1 MPLPVVLLHA
11 FPLSSRMWR
20 PLRAALPA
28 DVELITPDLRGAP
41 GAAPSAAPNAALG
54 AAEPSLDV
62 LADDVARLLDETA
75 VERAIVGGL
84 SMGGYVTMAF
94 LRRHPD
100 RVAGVVLADTR
111 AVADAES
118 ARANRLRIAETLD
131 AEGTARVL
139 VDEVLP
145 TLVGSTTKAERAAV
159 MANVTAMV
167 EATPPAS
174 AAWWE
179 RAMAARPD
187 SFDTLR
193 ACAHPALVIVG
204 EEDTLTPQTDAQA
217 MVDVLATARL
227 AVLTGAGHLSAV
239 ESPDAFAA
247 VLLGFVQEFD

>member
-11 FPLSSRMWR
+11 FPLSSQMWQ

-41 GAAPSAAPNAALG
+41 GAALG
-54 AAEPSLDV
+54 GAEPSLDV
-62 LADDVARLLDETA
+62 LADDVARLLDDA
-75 VERAIVGGL
+75 KVEQAIIGGL

-94 LRRHPD
+94 LRRHAD

-111 AVADAES
+111 AVPDAEP
-118 ARANRLRIAETLD
+118 ARANRLRIAEILD
-131 AEGTARVL
+131 TEGTARVL

-159 MANVTAMV
+159 MAHVTAMV
-167 EATPPAS
+167 EATLPAS
-174 AAWWE
+174 GAWWE

-193 ACAHPALVIVG
+193 ACTRPALVIVG

-217 MVDVLATARL
+217 MVDVLAMARL
-227 AVLTGAGHLSAV
+227 VVLPQAGHLSAV

-247 VLLGFVQEFD
+247 ALLGFIQEFD